1 MQMMDL
7 YFTLA
12 ASLVSI
18 LSGVIADVDWMWEAC
33 WDEGCPWRGG
43 GWDTCDPWWCIGPPI
58 SIRGLFAIG
67 GTSEGLA
74 CDIDDP
80 AEDAALDDKG
90 AECIPGC
97 KLGCRFGCTADI
109 EEGPRSRGPPAVGSP
124 PLPPTAAI
132 GIESRRYGPSLL
144 QRNAGKSFR
153 KCLKSRWNLQQ
164 KTLINTKFTS
174 CNYGSKRLLIP
185 TSF

>member
-1 MQMMDL
+1 M
-7 YFTLA
+7 
-12 ASLVSI
+12 
-18 LSGVIADVDWMWEAC
+18 
-33 WDEGCPWRGG
+33 
-43 GWDTCDPWWCIGPPI
+43 GPPI

-74 CDIDDP
+74 WADDP

-144 QRNAGKSFR
+144 QRNAGK
-153 KCLKSRWNLQQ
+153 
-164 KTLINTKFTS
+164 
-174 CNYGSKRLLIP
+174 LL
-185 TSF
+185 

>member
-1 MQMMDL
+1 MDL

-74 CDIDDP
+74 WADDP

-144 QRNAGKSFR
+144 QKMRE
-153 KCLKSRWNLQQ
+153 KCLKNVLNHL
-164 KTLINTKFTS
+164 KMYNNKF
-174 CNYGSKRLLIP
+174 
-185 TSF
+185 